1 LDFKRKE
8 AKYGLV
14 RENKY
19 EKDLLEGRCRFQVMD
34 YGCNIQLIDKY
45 REGNSRALEDIIE
58 INMPLVFSVS
68 KAYFNRGIEKEDII
82 QTGCIG
88 LMKAILN
95 YDKGYNTQFST
106 YATYLIKGEIR
117 RHIRDDWPI
126 KVSRSTKAKAMDIVN
141 ARQELSKELMRDPT
155 TEEISKHTGF
165 GSDEIAYAENAARRP
180 QYLHGVIH
188 EEGGSNIYMIDH
200 LSKEEADGPDMLDE
214 IDLKIARDSLKGNLK
229 QVILMRYF
237 HDMTQSQVA
246 EKIGVSQVQVS
257 RIEMKAKRILR
268 RKLT

>member
-1 LDFKRKE
+1 M
-8 AKYGLV
+8 
-14 RENKY
+14 
-19 EKDLLEGRCRFQVMD
+19 MD
-34 YGCNIQLIDKY
+34 YECNIKLIDKF
-45 REGNSRALEDIIE
+45 REGDSRSLEDIIKL
-58 INMPLVFSVS
+58 NMPLVFSVS
-68 KAYFNRGIEKEDII
+68 KSYFNRGIEKEDII
-82 QTGCIG
+82 QTGCMG
-88 LMKAILN
+88 LVKAVLN
-95 YDKGYNTQFST
+95 YDKAYNTQFST

-126 KVSRSTKAKAMDIVN
+126 KVSRSTKARAMDIVI
-141 ARQELSKELMRDPT
+141 AKQELSKELMRDPT

-165 GSDEIAYAENAARRP
+165 GSDEIAYAENAAKRP

-188 EEGGSNIYMIDH
+188 EDGGANIYMIDQ
-200 LSKEEADGPDMLDE
+200 LSKKEAFGTDMVDE
-214 IDLKIARDSLKGNLK
+214 IDLKIARDSLKGNLRE
-229 QVILMRYF
+229 VILMRYF

>member
-1 LDFKRKE
+1 MDFKRKE

-45 REGNSRALEDIIE
+45 REGSSRALEDIIE

-126 KVSRSTKAKAMDIVN
+126 KVSRSTKAKAMDILN

-200 LSKEEADGPDMLDE
+200 LSKEEADGADMLDE